1 MLVTVGAD
9 PSVSVNVPAPWKVAI
24 FVDAME
30 RCANRRPQVGQ
41 LVSAWN
47 QNLRG
52 NAELAGEPDDPLIG
66 TSMEPRKRPRTR
78 LTIDEVGAIRTARA
92 NGASVAA
99 LATQFGIHRGTVW
112 AKSRT

>member
-1 MLVTVGAD
+1 MAI
-9 PSVSVNVPAPWKVAI
+9 SNVSPAIATTGWAAGFRVESSP
-24 FVDAME
+24 
-30 RCANRRPQVGQ
+30 
-41 LVSAWN
+41 
-47 QNLRG
+47 RG
-52 NAELAGEPDDPLIG
+52 NAELAGEPDAPLIA